1 MHDRVLL
8 QRTGKMT
15 TILRH
20 ASTTCRGITVAPT
33 AVAGYDGEDTPSMRA
48 ELPKR
53 LFTVDEYY
61 RMAEVGILD
70 PDVRVE
76 LLEGEIV
83 EMSPVGVRHV
93 ACVNRANALFVKHF
107 ADRGIVS
114 IQNPVQLSNYTEPQ
128 PEIVRLKP
136 RADYY
141 AGKKI
146 SWEDTL
152 LVIEV
157 SDTTIRRDRYK
168 LSLYAKAG
176 VSELWIADLQH
187 DTIFVYREPGP

>member
-1 MHDRVLL
+1 MENVR
-8 QRTGKMT
+8 
-15 TILRH
+15 
-20 ASTTCRGITVAPT
+20 S
-33 AVAGYDGEDTPSMRA
+33 

-61 RMAEVGILD
+61 RMAEAGILD
-70 PDVRVE
+70 PEARLE
-76 LLEGEIV
+76 LLEGAIV

-93 ACVNRANALFVKHF
+93 ACVNRATALFGKNFGDKSV
-107 ADRGIVS
+107 IS
-114 IQNPVQLSNYTEPQ
+114 IQNPVQLNEYTEPQ
-128 PEIVRLKP
+128 PDIVVLKP

-146 SWEDTL
+146 SWEDAL

-157 SDTTIRRDRYK
+157 SDTTLRRDHYK

-176 VSELWIADLQH
+176 VSELWIEDLRS
-187 DTIFVYREPGP
+187 DTIHVYREPGPGSYGVALEFHRGDTLSLAAFPEVSFRVEDLIG